1 MGDCRGSANFDSQ
14 TWLKIQNIKKKKKST
29 FLKSIGNYISPH
41 KIRPL
46 QSSLALLLCVRD
58 ALVQRGEAGE
68 QSVALVLFGLTEL
81 AVCAVE
87 PVQDAENAKTLIE
100 PENRDKW
107 GQLLVIH
114 QAELETIAP
123 IIIIFKFRFKF

>member
-1 MGDCRGSANFDSQ
+1 MTEDS
-14 TWLKIQNIKKKKKST
+14 KYFKKSK
-29 FLKSIGNYISPH
+29 FLRSIGNYISPH

-68 QSVALVLFGLTEL
+68 QAVALVLLGLTEL

-100 PENRDKW
+100 PENRDK
-107 GQLLVIH
+107 
-114 QAELETIAP
+114 
-123 IIIIFKFRFKF
+123 